1 MEIKPDFSGW
11 ATRNDLRCSDGRTIR
26 RDAFKHNDGCRVP
39 LVWNHKHNEPEN
51 VLGYAKLEN
60 REDGVYANGFFN
72 GTESGQN
79 AKMLVEHGD
88 ISALSIYANQLRQKG
103 GDVLHGTICEV
114 SLVLAGANPGAFI
127 DSVGL
132 AHSDEADEGDAI
144 IYTGERL
151 VLSHAEGEDEK
162 PESGERTK
170 DQPESNGND
179 KPHKKGIQEVLDT
192 LNEEQQKVVYGI
204 LGAEL
209 KEEDGDEIEHSN
221 EEESIVKH
229 NVFSDKG
236 EEQQNVLSHSDM
248 EVIFSDAKRS
258 GSLKEACLQ
267 HGITDLEEYLFPEAR
282 EVNTPPTFIQRD
294 TGWVR
299 EVMNGTHHA
308 PFSRIR
314 TSFADITA
322 DEARARGYMK
332 GNLKEEEVFTL
343 LKRETDPYTIYKTQ
357 KMHRDDIIDITDF
370 DVVAWIKREMRMMLN
385 EEIARAAL
393 IGDGRLNSSNA
404 KIKEDNIRPI
414 WKDSSLF
421 TINAQVP
428 VTGNMTT
435 DQKAKAFIRAC
446 VKARKN
452 YKGSGKPVMFTTE
465 DYLTDCLLMED
476 NQGRIVYDTEEK
488 LAHALRVSKI
498 ITVPVME
505 DQTREVNGK
514 THKLM
519 ALIVNLNDYSFGAD
533 KGGAVATFDD
543 FDIDYNRY
551 TYLIETRC
559 SGALTKPYSA
569 IAVEEVP
576 AAASSS
582 T

>member
-39 LVWNHKHNEPEN
+39 LVWNHKHDEPEN
-51 VLGYAKLEN
+51 VLGHVILKNCE
-60 REDGVYANGFFN
+60 EGVYADGFFN

-79 AKMLVEHGD
+79 AKILVEHGD
-88 ISALSIYANQLRQKG
+88 ISALSIYANQLKQKG
-103 GDVLHGTICEV
+103 GDVLHGTIREV

-127 DSVGL
+127 DSIGL
-132 AHSDEADEGDAI
+132 AHSDDAADGEAI
-144 IYTGERL
+144 IYTGEPI
-151 VLSHAEGEDEK
+151 VLSHSENEEEK
-162 PESGERTK
+162 P
-170 DQPESNGND
+170 ND
-179 KPHKKGIQEVLDT
+179 KADSGDDEEPKSKTVQEVLNT
-192 LNEEQQKVVYGI
+192 LNEEQQNVVYGI

-209 KEEDGDEIEHSN
+209 KDDDN
-221 EEESIVKH
+221 NKNDEEESTVKH

-236 EEQQNVLSHSDM
+236 EDQKNVLSHSDM
-248 EVIFSDAKRS
+248 EAIFTDANRV

-267 HGITDLEEYLFPEAR
+267 HGITDLEEYLFPEAH
-282 EVNTPPTFIQRD
+282 EVNTPPAFIQRD
-294 TGWVR
+294 TGWVS
-299 EVMNGTHHA
+299 EVMNGTHHS

-314 TSFADITA
+314 TTFADITA

-343 LKRETDPYTIYKTQ
+343 LKRETGPYTVYKTQ
-357 KMHRDDIIDITDF
+357 KMHRDDIVDIKDF
-370 DVVAWIKREMRMMLN
+370 DVVAWIKGEMRMMLN
-385 EEIARAAL
+385 EELARAAL
-393 IGDGRLNSSNA
+393 IGDGRLNSSNS

-414 WKDSSLF
+414 WKDADLF
-421 TINAQVP
+421 TIKAQVSVP
-428 VTGNMTT
+428 ANMTP

-476 NQGRIVYDTEEK
+476 NQGRIIYDTEEK
-488 LAHALRVSKI
+488 LAHALRVSRI

-519 ALIVNLNDYSFGAD
+519 ALIVNLKDYSFGAD

-576 AAASSS
+576 AA
-582 T
+582 

>member
-1 MEIKPDFSGW
+1 METRFDFSGW

-26 RDAFKHNDGCRVP
+26 RDAFKHNDGCKVP
-39 LVWNHKHNEPEN
+39 LVWNHKHDEPEN
-51 VLGYAKLEN
+51 VLGHVMLKN
-60 REDGVYANGFFN
+60 CEDGVYAYGFFN
-72 GTESGQN
+72 GTETGQN

-88 ISALSIYANQLRQKG
+88 ICALSIYANQLKQKG
-103 GDVLHGTICEV
+103 SDVLHGTIREV

-127 DSVGL
+127 DSLGL
-132 AHSDEADEGDAI
+132 AHSDDHDDGEAI

-151 VLSHAEGEDEK
+151 SIFHADEEEKKEDKAEPKTEEKEDSKEQGEA
-162 PESGERTK
+162 
-170 DQPESNGND
+170 
-179 KPHKKGIQEVLDT
+179 KKKTVQEVLDT
-192 LNEEQQKVVYGI
+192 LNEDQQNVVYGI

-209 KEEDGDEIEHSN
+209 TEDGDDN
-221 EEESIVKH
+221 DNDEEDTIVKH

-236 EEQQNVLSHSDM
+236 EEQQNVLSHSDL
-248 EVIFSDAKRS
+248 EAIFNDAKRA

-267 HGITDLEEYLFPEAR
+267 HGITDLEEYLFPEAH
-282 EVNTPPTFIQRD
+282 ELNTPPAFIQRD
-294 TGWVR
+294 IGWVN
-299 EVMNGTHHA
+299 EVMNGTYHS

-343 LKRETDPYTIYKTQ
+343 LKRETTPCTVYKTQ
-357 KMHRDDIIDITDF
+357 KMHRDDIIDIKDF
-370 DVVAWIKREMRMMLN
+370 DVVAWIKGEMRMMLN
-385 EEIARAAL
+385 EELARAAL
-393 IGDGRLNSSNA
+393 IGDGRMTSAND

-414 WKDSSLF
+414 WKDAPLF
-421 TINAQVP
+421 TINAQVS
-428 VTGNMTT
+428 VAANMTA

-476 NQGRIVYDTEEK
+476 NNGRIIYDTEEK

-505 DQTREVNGK
+505 NQTRSVDGK
-514 THKLM
+514 THTLM
-519 ALIVNLNDYSFGAD
+519 ALIVNLKDYAFGAD

-559 SGALTKPYSA
+559 SGGLTKPYSA

-576 AAASSS
+576 AS
-582 T
+582 